1 MDRAANSF
9 CELWAEGLCCVG
21 FTGGDRYFAKVCW
34 HLMRS
39 SSREEDKAEWYHG
52 FIKKSSLRFPYM
64 REAQFLFV
72 FSMAA

>member
-1 MDRAANSF
+1 MQRAVNSF

-39 SSREEDKAEWYHG
+39 SSREEDEAEWYHG
-52 FIKKSSLRFPYM
+52 L
-64 REAQFLFV
+64 
-72 FSMAA
+72 